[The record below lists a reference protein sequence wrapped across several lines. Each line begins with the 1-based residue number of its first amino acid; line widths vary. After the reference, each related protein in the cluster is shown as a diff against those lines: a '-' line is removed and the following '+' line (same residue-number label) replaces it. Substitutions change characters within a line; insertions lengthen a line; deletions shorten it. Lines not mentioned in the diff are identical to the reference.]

1 MSYTAPKNIKLYVII
16 QNIPLGIST
25 ALDLTLLLMVA
36 RIFSIYVF
44 GSQLCSFKLFL
55 FPILAVLD
63 SQNLQS
69 IP

>member
-44 GSQLCSFKLFL
+44 GIHFCSFKLFL
-55 FPILAVLD
+55 FPILAVLK
-63 SQNLQS
+63 SQIFQV